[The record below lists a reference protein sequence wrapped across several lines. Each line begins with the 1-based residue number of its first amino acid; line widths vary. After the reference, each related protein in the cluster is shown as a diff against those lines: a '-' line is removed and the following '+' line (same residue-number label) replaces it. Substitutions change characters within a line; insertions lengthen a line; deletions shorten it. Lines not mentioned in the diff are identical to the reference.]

1 MNLNVVP
8 FRISYSSEHSVRDV
22 AESLGIDKSILYQW
36 CKRYT
41 PDVDKSEQA
50 ERNEDISVRC

>member
-22 AESLGIDKSILYQW
+22 AESLGIDKS
-36 CKRYT
+36 
-41 PDVDKSEQA
+41 EQA
-50 ERNEDISVRC
+50 ERNEDIPVRC